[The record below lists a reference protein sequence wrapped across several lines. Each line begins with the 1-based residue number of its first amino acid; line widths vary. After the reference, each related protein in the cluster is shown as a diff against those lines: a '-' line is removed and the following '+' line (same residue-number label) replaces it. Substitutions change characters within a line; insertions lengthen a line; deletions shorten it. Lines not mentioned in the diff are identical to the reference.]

1 MDEMTRGESTF
12 RRHDRVEIDPL
23 LGRVRSCKAS
33 SPITGVG
40 LFLLAA
46 VVLVLGVVAT
56 CSAYWWLFGGASAR
70 GFEPVTITTWDG
82 QRIECDL
89 GEEWIR
95 PISIYVL
102 ASDDCQQHYL
112 GDSLSLWETTL
123 TMTFLATL
131 ICGPLMAAG
140 QFVQRVDIGDRF
152 LGPKRNKA
160 RQLAAGGN
168 TIRVAY
174 RLGVSDSELHQ
185 ELCDRVHRSVG
196 PLDTELNT
204 AVAEVIRKWVQ
215 GLATGAEPPN
225 TYDEGI
231 AENWLPEGSPLAE
244 VSVLARRLGSLGS
257 AFPRRYKS
265 PARTTSIGLGMTKS
279 HDFVGRIF
287 TGELRGRL
295 DSLV

>member
-1 MDEMTRGESTF
+1 MDEPTRGESTF
-12 RRHDRVEIDPL
+12 RRLDHVDLDPL
-23 LGRVRSCKAS
+23 LGQVRSYRAR
-33 SPITGVG
+33 SPVAGVG
-40 LFLLAA
+40 LILLAVA
-46 VVLVLGVVAT
+46 VLLLGVIVT
-56 CSAYWWLFGGASAR
+56 CWMYWQLGAEAR
-70 GFEPVTITTWDG
+70 GFDPVTVTTWDG
-82 QRIECDL
+82 RRVECDL
-89 GEEWIR
+89 GEGWLR
-95 PISIYVL
+95 PITIYTL
-102 ASDDCQQHYL
+102 ASDDCQRHYL
-112 GDSLSLWETTL
+112 GESLSFWEAVIRGTVLGTL
-123 TMTFLATL
+123 TCL
-131 ICGPLMAAG
+131 PLMGASG
-140 QFVQRVDIGDRF
+140 YVQRFDFDRRF
-152 LGPKRNKA
+152 LGSNRHTA
-160 RQLAAGGN
+160 RQLAAGDN
-168 TIRVAY
+168 PSRVAY
-174 RLGVSDSELHQ
+174 RLGVSDHELHQ
-185 ELCDRVHRSVG
+185 ELCDRVNRSVG

-257 AFPRRYKS
+257 AFPGRYKS